1 MGAPD
6 LKIKKAVGFDSVR
19 PRLLRLIL
27 CLSFGSAHFG
37 QTGIKKIIPKIKVSA
52 RGSINQSEITFHV
65 KLLSL

>member
-1 MGAPD
+1 MGAPT

-27 CLSFGSAHFG
+27 CFLFGSAHFG

-52 RGSINQSEITFHV
+52 RDFMIQSEFTFFRRFF
-65 KLLSL
+65 SL